1 MSYEENRMSDLIDG
15 GIQSRKEYDE
25 ALEEYLREGINY
37 NATPV
42 KMCNKEDLEQL
53 AADSFFEG
61 YRSALK
67 TQGYGNAD

>member
-1 MSYEENRMSDLIDG
+1 MTKEEK
-15 GIQSRKEYDE
+15 IQE

-61 YRSALK
+61 YRAANKLIK
-67 TQGYGNAD
+67 KYKYGNANTLPTLWRNIRFK